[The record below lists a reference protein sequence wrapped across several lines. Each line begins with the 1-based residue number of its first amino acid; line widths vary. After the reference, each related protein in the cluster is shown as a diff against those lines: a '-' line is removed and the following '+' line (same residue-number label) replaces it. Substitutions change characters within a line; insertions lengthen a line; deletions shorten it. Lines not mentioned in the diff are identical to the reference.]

1 MLSLRYFPANAAWAF
16 TFGESMVR
24 LEDEDMF
31 FAQRARAIHAADRK
45 GLQVDRSG
53 IVSVARGESE
63 DERMENPMYP
73 DFTDEELAALA
84 IMNGYK
90 AFARDKHF
98 QEAGLGP
105 FTRDNE
111 IIRSLAAKRMVSI
124 RGSAIV
130 PDKERTL
137 EVMKQHYAPAK
148 YARHFSIWQFKDP
161 AKVAEPAR
169 SGDVDEI
176 ITAEEVAT
184 LRVGSLLWSDG
195 RSWVVVLGGIAPVSM
210 LSNSPGEWQP
220 EGESAHS
227 IGESF
232 TVIARGNSSLP
243 TGRTAQRKVSDW
255 WDKRQ
260 TTRRGNPARTSAPV
274 AGVIQAVSMALLAG
288 AILHAGPEGKVT
300 AGNGRVEDWRAVST
314 GETIA
319 QDQDPTDLATLLV
332 AMVGADAASAAVEQ
346 WREKQRGSVQP
357 SEDRQENPVSRLRCP
372 ACRIFLHE
380 LILHPGVNFCRVC
393 GEDET
398 KPAYY
403 VMAGGE
409 LEAIYPDVSFVENQS
424 CVDVEGERIYLGLR
438 PPEGWAHALKRLDT
452 PHGGAELYV
461 DGSCGSRTGGYC
473 GRSFNG
479 AARAF
484 VRVMDE
490 RHPAREDAPRGAY
503 RTGPRR
509 ANPVD
514 STSLSE
520 REFMGVGMYG
530 VVLCDGKGR
539 AFKVAR
545 YETPTSYASLE
556 DEAEWLRD
564 AAKVPAVAP
573 HVARFRSWH
582 PDEGVIHDL
591 IRAEMIPNG
600 WGAPEFKGDSYV
612 LRESDGRP
620 VLVDAGMAIRYGK
633 NLLKYAR
640 AVEPK
645 KGAQITLP
653 DGRRATVLLEHDA
666 PGERKVFVR
675 GEDGQE
681 EWLPLS
687 ALRRDNPVGGS
698 VQWKKTPGSVAQIA
712 TKTSLFAV
720 SEDKRFIV
728 HVNRYGS
735 PRDRGYGYSFSVTD
749 YAVPDEAR
757 GTAYTSVDIPNISRG
772 ERALEWATAWAE
784 KRVARRENPRKPA
797 KLSPTGLVA
806 VRAADFRDTGTYK
819 VKSGTKVVRMFRDPE
834 NGWWYEDAAGH
845 HSERCLGFTK
855 EEALEKILEKYGALR
870 LENPLSPPGGGRPG
884 AMDYERACPRCGTKM
899 SKFKAS
905 AHPKT
910 KACAAICAAICA
922 QQRATAQALP
932 AAASAPLATA
942 ALANGA
948 AYQRGIE
955 RALGPDFDRHVLSL
969 IPEARQEA
977 AVAPLAPP
985 APARGRRGNPVLTWH
1000 DDNENLPAR
1009 FVRAPEGTLVSD
1021 VVNHG
1026 IKDRWGRSLG
1036 HFSKITP
1043 TTVWNGTRNVLAEP
1057 PEWVVTTHATRD
1069 GREYGSGHH
1078 ARSAPFTSLDE
1089 AKRSAA
1095 RRIDEAKKRYEHELK
1110 VGTASWV
1117 PKPGEPIRQSPAA
1130 RSEEEAAARAARAEQ
1145 RKAEKEA
1152 KLAAA
1157 AEKAAGAEA
1166 AVIARRAKLM
1176 TEATAKSLRLLG
1188 QLKDKTSLDETARA
1202 KAVKAISD
1210 VVEMLWKY
1218 HLTGMPSIEPEQ
1230 LTPGIDAEVVRL
1242 GIGGRAVY
1250 HNGVES
1256 TIYGESWDYYVRRQK
1271 EIAEAKDLQ
1280 ARANQALPGTLQS
1293 GTPRR

>member
-1 MLSLRYFPANAAWAF
+1 MSHPRREDDPPRVVRLTIDRDATNAMRKTPIPWGGRAEDDDTVVARFDESFPLYRIVDGEELRRIVEATKVTGGTFSDARERSYGASWSHSLADVMEWGRDLGGMAGGPGHGLGRDLFVLRIDAKGRRFYGALRDAASHFDPHGARHQDAPMWTEGCNTGYGCSVVDVRFDDIESISRYDDGELTPMTKAQARSYARRRANPVSPPSPPSLRDQVHAIDHADVHGDSGWKPSDFELTYLGEKSVAELGEYDDVPAW
-16 TFGESMVR
+16 
-24 LEDEDMF
+24 LD
-31 FAQRARAIHAADRK
+31 
-45 GLQVDRSG
+45 LDRSDC
-53 IVSVARGESE
+53 ESE
-63 DERMENPMYP
+63 AEC
-73 DFTDEELAALA
+73 LAALRSFRGGMWA
-84 IMNGYK
+84 DR
-90 AFARDKHF
+90 A
-98 QEAGLGP
+98 AGWLREGIP
-105 FTRDNE
+105 PIVVIDTPVTEDGGGTTIGDGRGRVNV
-111 IIRSLAAKRMVSI
+111 AALFGLRVPTWLMTLKRRANPV
-124 RGSAIV
+124 
-130 PDKERTL
+130 D
-137 EVMKQHYAPAK
+137 
-148 YARHFSIWQFKDP
+148 D
-161 AKVAEPAR
+161 KVAR
-169 SGDVDEI
+169 
-176 ITAEEVAT
+176 
-184 LRVGSLLWSDG
+184 
-195 RSWVVVLGGIAPVSM
+195 
-210 LSNSPGEWQP
+210 
-220 EGESAHS
+220 
-227 IGESF
+227 
-232 TVIARGNSSLP
+232 IARAL
-243 TGRTAQRKVSDW
+243 AD
-255 WDKRQ
+255 
-260 TTRRGNPARTSAPV
+260 AH
-274 AGVIQAVSMALLAG
+274 ALLMVEIGGGDASG
-288 AILHAGPEGKVT
+288 AYT
-300 AGNGRVEDWRAVST
+300 RAN
-314 GETIA
+314 
-319 QDQDPTDLATLLV
+319 QLLI
-332 AMVGADAASAAVEQ
+332 
-346 WREKQRGSVQP
+346 R
-357 SEDRQENPVSRLRCP
+357 
-372 ACRIFLHE
+372 
-380 LILHPGVNFCRVC
+380 
-393 GEDET
+393 
-398 KPAYY
+398 
-403 VMAGGE
+403 E